1 MKIMTSNY
9 CQAVSCHSAIT
20 NNFQNTN
27 KHINNFWLGSFMRQF
42 QLIRSKS
49 YSQWVTRPGKDQTWV
64 KWKYKLKCRMG
75 EYDGIINIKYK
86 VERAGEMPILEDI
99 WTTPANLQ
107 IKSNCTFTNAV
118 FCDVELFLKRYIL
131 NQPYL
136 FQIRWA
142 FGTQRIADE
151 QRSQVLVDLP
161 QPGAEQQLG
170 HYDLIGT
177 VQKSLPS
184 CFSHYGSFWGIRHIG
199 CHWKK
204 HIGCLFWLNHHL
216 PLYNLGMWSI
226 QIRSNI

>member
-1 MKIMTSNY
+1 
-9 CQAVSCHSAIT
+9 
-20 NNFQNTN
+20 
-27 KHINNFWLGSFMRQF
+27 
-42 QLIRSKS
+42 
-49 YSQWVTRPGKDQTWV
+49 
-64 KWKYKLKCRMG
+64 MG

-136 FQIRWA
+136 FKIRWA